1 MRIGTLLVP
10 ALAAAMSLA
19 CSRERRERFLIPDGY
34 AGWLCVTYGRT
45 EAAPLPTEEGFRLV
59 VFPPS
64 GVVLTSSPA
73 RPGEGYTDEFV
84 YYGDGRRR
92 QLNVGKE
99 MGGGYTEEVQ
109 GTEGFTFKFW
119 VSRDAK
125 ADYEGYVKG
134 HDQHCGPF
142 PNYGSVGAS

>member
-1 MRIGTLLVP
+1 MRIGVLLVP
-10 ALAAAMSLA
+10 ALAAVMTVA

-34 AGWLCVTYGRT
+34 AGWLCVSYGLT
-45 EAAPLPTEEGFRLV
+45 AATPLPIEDGFRLV

-73 RPGEGYTDEFV
+73 RPGEGYSDEFL
-84 YYGDGRRR
+84 YYSNGQRRR
-92 QLNVGKE
+92 LDVRTE
-99 MGGGYTEEVQ
+99 MGGGYTEEVH
-109 GTEGFTFKFW
+109 GKEGFTFKFW

-125 ADYEGYVKG
+125 ADYENYVRG

-142 PNYGSVGAS
+142 ANYGSAGAS